1 MKLKKLEEAKE
12 KHIQERLRFQENLDR
27 SKVEF
32 QSEQRR
38 LESQIS
44 LKLHRQNQIARERE
58 RVSLFLQKHKIIS
71 CNNLKIYATLF
82 NDLLYN
88 IDFFIKTI
96 LISKMRA
103 QKEGVRRDVI
113 RAELESFDEKA
124 KRAQLFAQHIE
135 RR

>member
-58 RVSLFLQKHKIIS
+58 RVSLFLQKHEIIS
-71 CNNLKIYATLF
+71 RNNLKIYATLF

-88 IDFFIKTI
+88 IDFFKTI

>member
-58 RVSLFLQKHKIIS
+58 RVSFLQEQK
-71 CNNLKIYATLF
+71 L
-82 NDLLYN
+82 
-88 IDFFIKTI
+88 I
-96 LISKMRA
+96 L
-103 QKEGVRRDVI
+103 
-113 RAELESFDEKA
+113 
-124 KRAQLFAQHIE
+124 
-135 RR
+135 

>member
-58 RVSLFLQKHKIIS
+58 RVSLF
-71 CNNLKIYATLF
+71 F
-82 NDLLYN
+82 
-88 IDFFIKTI
+88 
-96 LISKMRA
+96 
-103 QKEGVRRDVI
+103 
-113 RAELESFDEKA
+113 AET
-124 KRAQLFAQHIE
+124 
-135 RR
+135 

>member
-58 RVSLFLQKHKIIS
+58 RVSLFLQKHEIIS
-71 CNNLKIYATLF
+71 RNNLKIYATLF